1 MAVDYRLGVLLSIAS
16 CLCFA
21 GMNVVTKYL
30 GSMGVHV
37 YEMVFWRSLIT
48 LVYVAAQALWL
59 KQSFATRFPVSHLT
73 RGTAGGVS
81 MICIFY
87 VMTHLPVATAAT
99 LSSTSV
105 LFFAL
110 LSLLFTVEKPN
121 RFTWLAVCAGFG
133 GVLFLLKPDM
143 DGREIVSV
151 GIGLLSG
158 LLTAIAMLKVQELGK
173 AGEPAWRIVLYF
185 SLSATLIG
193 LVMSSLTGWHALTL
207 PSGLLL
213 LLLGIFGTL
222 GQITMTKAYQVGDKF
237 TTSVLSYLTLVFTA
251 LGGFWLFGER
261 LDAWSVLGIFLIA
274 GSGVAVKMPTGKR
287 N

>member
-1 MAVDYRLGVLLSIAS
+1 MAVNYRLGVLLSIAS

-21 GMNVVTKYL
+21 SMNVVTKHL
-30 GSMGVHV
+30 GHLGVHV

-48 LVYVAAQALWL
+48 LLYVAAQALL
-59 KQSFATRFPVSHLT
+59 MKQSFATRFPLSHLA
-73 RGTAGGVS
+73 RGTAGGLS
-81 MICIFY
+81 MVCLFY
-87 VMTHLPVATAAT
+87 VMTHLPVATGAT

-110 LSLLFTVEKPN
+110 LSLLFTAEKPN
-121 RFTWLAVCAGFG
+121 RTIWLAACAGFG

-143 DGREIVSV
+143 NGRELFSV

-158 LLTAIAMLKVQELGK
+158 FLTAAAMLKVQELGR

-185 SLSATLIG
+185 SLTATLIG
-193 LVMSSLTGWHALTL
+193 LVMATITGWHAMTWQTALW
-207 PSGLLL
+207 L
-213 LLLGIFGTL
+213 LLLGSFGTL

-251 LGGFWLFGER
+251 LGGLWLFGER

-274 GSGVAVKMPTGKR
+274 GSGVMVKLPTAKR
-287 N
+287 H